1 MSPSGSLS
9 RFAPLTGLAGI
20 AGVIAGLALDNFP
33 DGSYS
38 DAQVAH
44 WFDVHG
50 TTRWIIS
57 GSAICLGGTL
67 LLVFAAIVATMVD
80 QSGAG
85 PVTRRLASI
94 SATAWAVFT
103 MIGGALWISGPVSVE
118 MFDTKPTA
126 SLMNLSGPAY
136 AVLVTIAA
144 FAAALLAISLTTA
157 SRQTGLLPRWLT
169 LAGYPAAALMFTNVL
184 LPMAVITLF
193 FAATTISLSRRPAAV
208 AVPGHAQ
215 PVAA

>member
-1 MSPSGSLS
+1 MSLS
-9 RFAPLTGLAGI
+9 RFAPLTGLVGI

-33 DGSYS
+33 DGSYG
-38 DAQVAH
+38 DAAVAH

-67 LLVFAAIVATMVD
+67 LLVFAAIVATRVD
-80 QSGAG
+80 EVGAG
-85 PVTRRLASI
+85 PVTRRLTMV

-103 MIGGALWISGPVSVE
+103 MLGGALWISVPLAVK
-118 MFDTKPTA
+118 MFNARPSAALLDLA
-126 SLMNLSGPAY
+126 GPAY
-136 AVLVTIAA
+136 AVLVTICA
-144 FAAALLAISLTTA
+144 FAAALLAISVTTA

-169 LAGYPAAALMFTNVL
+169 RIGYPAAVLMFTNVV

-193 FAATTISLSRRPAAV
+193 FAATTIALSRRAEQPSTAPAHAEP
-208 AVPGHAQ
+208 VPA
-215 PVAA
+215 

>member
-1 MSPSGSLS
+1 MSLS

-33 DGSYS
+33 DGSFS
-38 DAQVAH
+38 DAEVAR

-67 LLVFAAIVATMVD
+67 LLVFAAIIATRVD
-80 QSGAG
+80 ESGAG
-85 PVTRRLASI
+85 PVTRRLTMV

-103 MIGGALWISGPVSVE
+103 MLGGALWISVPLALK
-118 MFDTKPTA
+118 MFNARPSA
-126 SLMNLSGPAY
+126 ALLELAGPAY
-136 AVLVTIAA
+136 AVLVTICA
-144 FAAALLAISLTTA
+144 FAAALLAISVTTA

-169 LAGYPAAALMFTNVL
+169 RIGYPAAALMFTNVL

-193 FAATTISLSRRPAAV
+193 YAATTIALSRSSAGVSVPAYPEP
-208 AVPGHAQ
+208 VPA
-215 PVAA
+215 

>member
-1 MSPSGSLS
+1 MSLS

-33 DGSYS
+33 DGSFD
-38 DAQVAH
+38 DAAVAH

-67 LLVFAAIVATMVD
+67 LLVFAAIVATRVD
-80 QSGAG
+80 ESGAG
-85 PVTRRLASI
+85 PVTRRLTMV

-103 MIGGALWISGPVSVE
+103 MLGGALWISGPVAVK

-126 SLMNLSGPAY
+126 SLMNLAGPAY

-144 FAAALLAISLTTA
+144 FAAALLAIALTTA

-169 LAGYPAAALMFTNVL
+169 RAGYPAAALMFTNVV

-193 FAATTISLSRRPAAV
+193 FAAATIALSRRPAAV
-208 AVPGHAQ
+208 TAPAYAEPVPA
-215 PVAA
+215 